1 MDHTPGEYAP
11 QAGLAGGGGRGLA
24 VHSARMDP
32 LDPVRR
38 DEDGTICA
46 VCDGPVPAGSV
57 HLLARRDDLAFVQV
71 DCAACQSTTLAFVL
85 PAGVAVGAR
94 GSAPVTADD
103 VLDMHE
109 LLSAWQGDLRELLA
123 SDGGRSSAG
132 S

>member
-1 MDHTPGEYAP
+1 
-11 QAGLAGGGGRGLA
+11 
-24 VHSARMDP
+24 MDP
-32 LDPVRR
+32 LDPVRP
-38 DEDGTICA
+38 DEDGTTCA

-85 PAGVAVGAR
+85 PTGVGVGGGAT
-94 GSAPVTADD
+94 PVSADD

-109 LLSAWQGDLRELLA
+109 LLSDWQGGLRELLA